1 VISSHIV
8 WRHFSPEI
16 HKNFHSGTASL
27 ANSPWISRQY
37 WWWVSMCAAY
47 RDSQVCCTC
56 PRVCSGRFSSVL
68 KRSASFQRVLQR
80 SHLSDSFPFV
90 ILWIQ

>member
-37 WWWVSMCAAY
+37 
-47 RDSQVCCTC
+47 
-56 PRVCSGRFSSVL
+56 
-68 KRSASFQRVLQR
+68 
-80 SHLSDSFPFV
+80 
-90 ILWIQ
+90 